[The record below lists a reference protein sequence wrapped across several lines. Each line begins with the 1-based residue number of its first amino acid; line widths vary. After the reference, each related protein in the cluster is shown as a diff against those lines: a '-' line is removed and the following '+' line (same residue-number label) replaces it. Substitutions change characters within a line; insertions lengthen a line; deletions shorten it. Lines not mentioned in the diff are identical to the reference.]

1 MPLSKLA
8 SALERVVFGRRPVTI
23 GLFAIVTLLMALSA
37 SRLQIDAGFTKLLP
51 LQHEYMRT
59 FVEYRDEFSGA
70 DKILVAVMVR
80 EGDIFTAEYFDALK
94 QITDEVFFIPGVNR
108 PSVTSIWTPN
118 VRFAEVVEGGIAGG
132 NVVPADFDS
141 SPEAL
146 ERVRQNILK
155 ARILGRLVANDFSG
169 AIVSAELLEIHP
181 TTGERLDYVDVAGQL
196 EEKIRGRFETEGG
209 PFTVHIIGFAKLI
222 GDITRGASRVV
233 LFFAFA
239 FAISALLVYVFTRG
253 LRMALMPLACSVIA
267 VIWELG
273 LLPLFGFGIDPM
285 SILVPFLV
293 FAIGVSH
300 GIQMVSAVRAEL
312 FVGAQRLEAAR
323 SAFRGALLP
332 GAVALASDA
341 IGFVTILQVD
351 IGIIQEMAITAGIGV
366 AMIILTNL
374 VLLPVLLS
382 YIPYGEAYRDRVRR
396 QNERLAPI
404 WSRLAQVTRPAPAL
418 AIIAVS
424 ALLLAFGISRSR
436 DIQIGDVQRGSPEL
450 RSDSRYNRDA
460 AVITDRFSFG
470 VDLLSVIVETVP
482 EACVAHD
489 KMALIDRFAWHTRN
503 VPGVQLVY
511 DLPSLARIINAGWN
525 EGSLA
530 WRALPRDPSVMA
542 QAILPVDTSSGL
554 LNHDCSVMPVL
565 VFTEDH
571 KAETI
576 DRVVSQVKSFR
587 KRWGTEET
595 RFRLAGGNLGVMAA
609 TNEAVS
615 AAQAPILIWV
625 FAAVALLCLITF
637 RSVRGTLCIMIPL
650 GLVSILTY
658 ALMSMLDIG
667 LKVFTLPV
675 VALGAGIGVDY
686 GIYVYNRLRT
696 FLGHLM
702 PLEQAY
708 RETLAVTG
716 VAVLVTGC
724 TMAIGVATWIFSPLK
739 FQADMGLL
747 LTFVFFVN
755 MLGATLLLPALAR
768 FLLPKKRIGGVKG
781 DESAKSAAVSSRE
794 D

>member
-1 MPLSKLA
+1 MPLSKIVFWF
-8 SALERVVFGRRPVTI
+8 ERI
-23 GLFAIVTLLMALSA
+23 LFAHRAAVVGVFALITVLMGLSA
-37 SRLQIDAGFTKLLP
+37 SRLEIDAGFTKLLP
-51 LQHEYMRT
+51 LEHEYMKT
-59 FVEYRDEFSGA
+59 FVEHRDEFSGA
-70 DKILVAVMVR
+70 NKILVAVMAR
-80 EGDIFTAEYFDALK
+80 EGDIFTPEYLDTLK
-94 QITDEVFFIPGVNR
+94 LVTDEVFFIPGVSR

-132 NVVPADFDS
+132 NVIPSDFE
-141 SPEAL
+141 PTTEGI

-155 ARILGRLVANDFSG
+155 ARIVGRLVANDFSG
-169 AIVSAELLEIHP
+169 ALVSAELLEVDP
-181 TTGERLDYVDVAGQL
+181 TTGDRLDYVDVARQL
-196 EEKIRGRFETEGG
+196 EEKIRAKFETEEGLV
-209 PFTVHIIGFAKLI
+209 TIHLIGFAKLI
-222 GDITRGASRVV
+222 GDITEGASRVV
-233 LFFAFA
+233 LFFLIAFVLSA
-239 FAISALLVYVFTRG
+239 FLVYVYTRG
-253 LRMALMPLACSVIA
+253 WRIALMPLACSVVA

-312 FVGAQRLEAAR
+312 FVGAHRIDAAR
-323 SAFRGALLP
+323 SAFRSALLP
-332 GAVALASDA
+332 GVIALASDA
-341 IGFVTILQVD
+341 IGFVTILQID
-351 IGIIQEMAITAGIGV
+351 IGIIREMAITAGVGV

-382 YIPYGEAYRDRVRR
+382 YIPYGENYRERVRR
-396 QNERLAPI
+396 QNLLLGPV
-404 WSRLAQVTRPAPAL
+404 WTKLSRITRPLPAL
-418 AIIAVS
+418 SIVVVS
-424 ALLLAFGISRSR
+424 TLLLAIGVIRAR

-450 RSDSRYNRDA
+450 RADSRYNRDA
-460 AVITDRFSFG
+460 AVITDRFAIG
-470 VDLLSVIVETVP
+470 VDLLTVIVETVP
-482 EACVAHD
+482 EACVD
-489 KMALIDRFAWHTRN
+489 YEKMALVDRFAWHARN
-503 VPGVQLVY
+503 VPGVQFVY
-511 DLPSLARIINAGWN
+511 DLPSLARVINSGWN

-530 WRALPRDPSVMA
+530 WRVLPRDPSVMA

-554 LNHDCSVMPVL
+554 LNHDCSVLPVL

-576 DRVVSQVKSFR
+576 ERVVSMTKSYD
-587 KRWGTEET
+587 EEFGNDEA
-595 RFRLAGGNLGVMAA
+595 RFRLASGNLGVMAA
-609 TNEAVS
+609 TNEAVQ

-625 FAAVALLCLITF
+625 FAAVALLCVVTF
-637 RSVRGTLCIMIPL
+637 RSIRGTLCIMIPL

-658 ALMSMLDIG
+658 ALMSFLDIG

-696 FLGHLM
+696 FLGQLM
-702 PLEQAY
+702 PLEEAY
-708 RETLAVTG
+708 RETLSVTG

-724 TMAIGVATWIFSPLK
+724 TMALGVATWVFSPLK

-768 FLLPKKRIGGVKG
+768 FLLPKKLIQGGTGHDPEATPSVF
-781 DESAKSAAVSSRE
+781 SR
-794 D
+794 